1 MITRQTMQAMIL
13 AAGLG
18 TRLKPI
24 TDKLPK
30 ALIPVRLKDGCQG
43 PLLGL
48 LLDKMCDQGVTRVV
62 VNVHHFAPQI
72 RTYLDE
78 YLKRKELPLQI
89 AVSDES
95 PLLLDTGGAIREA
108 RLLLDPQ
115 EPFLIHN
122 VDILSNLRLDHFF
135 ARHKASDLATLL
147 VSRRDTPRQLL
158 FDRHWRL
165 VGWTN
170 TQKGEIRWV
179 GEPCNINDCTMRA
192 FAGIHIMSARAMP
205 LMEPWPRVFSVID
218 FYLDSARS
226 HVIRGI
232 EIPGLEI
239 TDIGKPLTLDN
250 ILL

>member
-1 MITRQTMQAMIL
+1 MQAMIL

-30 ALIPVRLKDGCQG
+30 ALIPVRTNDNCQG

-48 LLDKMCDQGVTRVV
+48 LLDKMYDQGVTRVV
-62 VNVHHFAPQI
+62 VNVHHFADQI

-95 PLLLDTGGAIREA
+95 QQLLDTGGAIREA
-108 RLLLDPQ
+108 RLLLDPR

-122 VDILSNLRLDHFF
+122 VDILSNLRLNDFF
-135 ARHKASDLATLL
+135 ARQKASDLATLL

-158 FDRHWRL
+158 FNRDWHL

-170 TQKGEIRWV
+170 TQKGEIRWA

-192 FAGIHIMSARAMP
+192 FAGIHIMSPRVMP

-226 HVIRGI
+226 QVVRGI

-239 TDIGKPLTLDN
+239 TDIGKSLTLET